1 MLTDS
6 HSDTQSVAETRSPWW
21 KTLVRQRTSKAL
33 SRLEHY
39 FETLSPGDTFIAYA
53 LFGVVALTG
62 LVSVFALERSL
73 LVEVPVHGGSLVEG
87 VLGSPRFVNPLLAIT
102 DADRDLAALTYAGL
116 LGLAGDGTLR
126 PVLAESYTVSEDG
139 REYTVTLRADARFSD
154 ETPVTAQDVAF
165 TVTKAQDPTLK
176 SPVYADWAGVTV
188 EAVDARTVRFTLA
201 KPYAPFVENL
211 TLGILPARLWGGIGS
226 EEFPFSRL
234 QTEPVGAGP
243 YTVSRVERD
252 ASGLITSYTLR
263 SNPEYALGEPYL
275 DRIKL
280 IFFPRLEDLAAALKK
295 GAIESAYGVPGMG
308 SLETSYARIFGI
320 FFNSNQ
326 TQILTRIEVR
336 KALSLAVHRTAIV
349 EESLGGYA
357 APIMGPV
364 PPGSGIID
372 TPVPGSEN
380 PTADAAAVLTRA
392 GWEYDSEARA
402 WKNGKLTIEPLTI
415 KTSNVP
421 ELKAIAAAVKG
432 DWERLGIPTD
442 IELYE
447 PGDLS
452 QNVIRPRK
460 YSALLF
466 GMVIDGD
473 QDLYAFWHS
482 QERND
487 PGLNIALYVNKTVDD
502 LLEEARKESDPEKR
516 LAILQKI
523 NDTIAGE
530 YPAVFIESPDFVY
543 TVPETL
549 SGVALPQ
556 IATPRD
562 RFAGVESWYRK
573 TEKVWPIFTRSGV
586 TSQ

>member
-1 MLTDS
+1 MNTDS
-6 HSDTQSVAETRSPWW
+6 SFGTENASAPRFSWLPALLRTR
-21 KTLVRQRTSKAL
+21 TIAVL
-33 SRLEHY
+33 SR
-39 FETLSPGDTFIAYA
+39 FESYLASLSPGDRFIAYA
-53 LFGVVALTG
+53 LLSVVALTG
-62 LVSVFALERSL
+62 LVSTFALERSL
-73 LVEVPVHGGSLVEG
+73 LVEVPVHGGTLVEG

-116 LGLAGDGTLR
+116 LGLSDDGTLR
-126 PVLAESYTVSEDG
+126 PVLAEDYVVSEDG
-139 REYTVTLRADARFSD
+139 REYTVTLREGAQFSD
-154 ETPVTAQDVAF
+154 GTPVTAQDVAF
-165 TVTKAQDPTLK
+165 TVTKAQDPNLK
-176 SPVYADWAGVTV
+176 SPVYADWVGVAV

-211 TLGILPARLWGGIGS
+211 TLGILPARLWSGIGS
-226 EEFPFSRL
+226 EEFPFSKL
-234 QTEPVGAGP
+234 QTEPIGAGP
-243 YTVSRVERD
+243 YTVKRVERD
-252 ASGLITSYTLR
+252 ASGLITSYTLE
-263 SNPEYALGEPYL
+263 SNATYALGEPYL
-275 DRIKL
+275 DRIEFV
-280 IFFPRLEDLAAALKK
+280 FFPRLEDLAAALRK
-295 GAIESAYGVPGMG
+295 GAVESAYGVP
-308 SLETSYARIFGI
+308 STNALETSYARVFGI

-326 TQILTRIEVR
+326 TQILTRAEVR
-336 KALSLAVHRTAIV
+336 KALSLAVNRGAIV
-349 EESLGGYA
+349 EEALGGYA
-357 APIMGPV
+357 TPIGGPV

-372 TPVPGSEN
+372 TPVPASEN
-380 PTADAAAVLTRA
+380 PTADAALILTRA
-392 GWEYDSEARA
+392 GWEYDGETRM

-421 ELKAIAAAVKG
+421 ELKAIAAGVKN

-460 YSALLF
+460 YGALLF

-502 LLEEARKESDPEKR
+502 LLEEARKESDATKR

-530 YPAVFIESPDFVY
+530 YPAVFIESPDFIY

-556 IATPRD
+556 IATPKD
-562 RFAGVESWYRK
+562 RFAGVEAWYRK
-573 TEKVWPIFTRSGV
+573 TEKVWPIFAPTGV
-586 TSQ
+586 KSQ